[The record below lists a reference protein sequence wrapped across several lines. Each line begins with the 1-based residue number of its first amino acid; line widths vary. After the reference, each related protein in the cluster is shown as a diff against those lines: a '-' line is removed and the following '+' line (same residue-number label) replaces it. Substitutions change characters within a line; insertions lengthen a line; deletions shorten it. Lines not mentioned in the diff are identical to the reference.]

1 MRKIKQA
8 ISLTLLSLLVSSC
21 GGNGAISS
29 TGNSSSSSSKI
40 SSSSSLTS
48 SSSSSSSQ
56 GEIGEITQM
65 PDKAV
70 IHYKNV
76 EENYTGLTFWLWS
89 DSSIREEET
98 ASLGT
103 DEFGMY
109 TEVSVS
115 KYIKKDSDI
124 SFSFL
129 VKSEGTWAFQTSDVE
144 VYIGN
149 FITEKVNDEYVMH
162 VYALAITKNDIELY
176 RTVEEASKDYLKSAR
191 FSLDGKSI
199 SLEGSSEIDNYKLYA
214 YDASYYKNQQT
225 VNEEDYLVFSASN
238 VKSDIVKAQLDI
250 NFELD
255 FNKVYRV
262 VATFTN
268 DLTYSFKKT
277 IDLSNLYDTDLFK
290 DKKYG
295 GDDLGLSF
303 DEYDT
308 PIFKVFAPTAALVQV
323 NLYPYGYTSKY
334 ATDATF
340 EFQRDWYN
348 KPRYTFDLLPQA
360 NGLFTSEGIT
370 EGNWANENI
379 RKEVRDGD
387 FYYTYTSYT
396 SKGVHEVVDPY
407 ARSTSID
414 SLRAYIFKM
423 DDEKATPDSWK
434 ALPKKWDGDPVY
446 DIESAADLVVSEN
459 HIRDLTMDK
468 TWTQDEEVRKLAG
481 TFQGFAKEG
490 TTYTRFGTTVK
501 TGFDH
506 LEEYGVNAIQLLPIF
521 DQDNDEVKKE
531 YNWGYNP
538 LNYNVLEGSYSSD
551 PMDPLKRIYE
561 FRELVAKYANNANHA
576 RIIMD
581 VVYNHVSKAN
591 TSNFEYL
598 APGYYFRLDENGS
611 FLDGSGCGNEFK
623 SEAPMARK
631 FIVDSVSFWAQ
642 EYLIKG
648 FRFDLMGLI
657 DTETMKQV
665 KEALYK
671 IDPDIVVY
679 GEGWDATGAY
689 YNDPTHATTNSVYSQ
704 LYESESSLGYVG
716 AFNDA
721 GRNAIRGE
729 NNGGNNYP
737 GYGFISQGANDLS
750 RDKVN
755 AIADMFK
762 GNHTGSGGN
771 PLQTVN
777 YASCHDNYTLFDQ
790 LYWTLS
796 EDGGVTEPDIID
808 VAKASIAVNG
818 MILMSNGISFI
829 NGGEEIFRSKEEDNA
844 DSLYAVNMYGK
855 LISHNSYKSSDN
867 TNSYKY
873 DRKVDLLEYF
883 NMYKDL
889 VALRKNLKFIPY
901 PTNNNDPDSINT
913 WNTDSGTTVA
923 GYRLGKDGTC
933 YYILLNGRNDSSTF
947 SLGEGTQI
955 FTNGAT
961 FTRTPSGISVS
972 GKYALGVYK
981 Y

>member
-1 MRKIKQA
+1 
-8 ISLTLLSLLVSSC
+8 
-21 GGNGAISS
+21 
-29 TGNSSSSSSKI
+29 
-40 SSSSSLTS
+40 
-48 SSSSSSSQ
+48 
-56 GEIGEITQM
+56 
-65 PDKAV
+65 
-70 IHYKNV
+70 
-76 EENYTGLTFWLWS
+76 
-89 DSSIREEET
+89 
-98 ASLGT
+98 
-103 DEFGMY
+103 
-109 TEVSVS
+109 
-115 KYIKKDSDI
+115 
-124 SFSFL
+124 
-129 VKSEGTWAFQTSDVE
+129 
-144 VYIGN
+144 
-149 FITEKVNDEYVMH
+149 
-162 VYALAITKNDIELY
+162 
-176 RTVEEASKDYLKSAR
+176 
-191 FSLDGKSI
+191 
-199 SLEGSSEIDNYKLYA
+199 
-214 YDASYYKNQQT
+214 
-225 VNEEDYLVFSASN
+225 
-238 VKSDIVKAQLDI
+238 
-250 NFELD
+250 
-255 FNKVYRV
+255 
-262 VATFTN
+262 
-268 DLTYSFKKT
+268 
-277 IDLSNLYDTDLFK
+277 
-290 DKKYG
+290 
-295 GDDLGLSF
+295 
-303 DEYDT
+303 
-308 PIFKVFAPTAALVQV
+308 
-323 NLYPYGYTSKY
+323 
-334 ATDATF
+334 
-340 EFQRDWYN
+340 
-348 KPRYTFDLLPQA
+348 
-360 NGLFTSEGIT
+360 
-370 EGNWANENI
+370 
-379 RKEVRDGD
+379 
-387 FYYTYTSYT
+387 
-396 SKGVHEVVDPY
+396 
-407 ARSTSID
+407 
-414 SLRAYIFKM
+414 
-423 DDEKATPDSWK
+423 
-434 ALPKKWDGDPVY
+434 
-446 DIESAADLVVSEN
+446 
-459 HIRDLTMDK
+459 MDK

-551 PMDPLKRIYE
+551 PMNPLKRIYE

-737 GYGFISQGANDLS
+737 GYGFISQGSSDLG

-808 VAKASIAVNG
+808 VAKASVAVNG

-829 NGGEEIFRSKEEDNA
+829 NGGEEIFRSKEEDNV

-855 LISHNSYKSSDN
+855 LISHNSYNSSDN

-873 DRKVDLLEYF
+873 DRKVDLLEFF
-883 NMYKDL
+883 NMYKSL

-901 PTNNNDPDSINT
+901 PTNNSNPDSINT

-947 SLGEGTQI
+947 SLGECTQI